1 MSAST
6 PSCRWGCAVGKPEQA
21 IHKAILRY
29 LELVFRGKAV
39 IHHSPNEAPLS
50 SRDPKG
56 AAIAMNNAKAMGMQP
71 GFPDLVV
78 FPFSHVGPLFFE
90 VKAPKGKLT
99 PMQAEVI
106 ERLIELGY
114 RAAVV
119 RSVDD
124 VAARLAEWGV
134 WAAPAAVSVPFRGQI
149 DA

>member
-1 MSAST
+1 MT
-6 PSCRWGCAVGKPEQA
+6 RTNPERA
-21 IHKAILRY
+21 IHKAIRQY
-29 LELVFRGKAV
+29 LELVFRGMAV

-56 AAIAMNNAKAMGMQP
+56 AAIAMCNAKAMGMQP

-90 VKAPKGKLT
+90 VKAPKGKVSEAQQIV
-99 PMQAEVI
+99 MG
-106 ERLIELGY
+106 RLDELGY
-114 RAAVV
+114 RVAVV

-134 WAAPAAVSVPFRGQI
+134 WAAPAAVSVPLRGQI
-149 DA
+149 T